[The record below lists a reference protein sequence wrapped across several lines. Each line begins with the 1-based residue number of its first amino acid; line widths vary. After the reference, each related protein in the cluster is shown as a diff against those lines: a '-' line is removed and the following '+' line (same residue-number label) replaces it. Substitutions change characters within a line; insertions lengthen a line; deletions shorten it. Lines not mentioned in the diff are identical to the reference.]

1 MSDVTRRDFL
11 AGLAATQIPGIVNAQ
26 TKTAGR
32 APLQISHLR
41 YEGQFLL
48 PIDDPSGAKTRFG
61 YSLGAITHRYVGKEL
76 RLIVAGTEQRGGGDN
91 NKITYPS
98 GWVTGV
104 GCAPYEVSV
113 PAMGSRAT
121 LVKNWGVPDY
131 QMKRISGNKA
141 ETSVRGFWYDEAR
154 QGLWAAYGDT
164 YNVAGWHDPSILFL
178 ASDGRVYGPWR
189 TQEHSQR
196 TRGFLVPL
204 PPDLAGGRR
213 FAVGAPP
220 TSGNAN
226 GPVGLVLYALA
237 DFDPRT
243 RPADVLQ
250 ANPAASARNAIDCLP
265 LAQYDGSH
273 PQDRK
278 AAGPYK
284 VCNWR
289 VIYDCSKGS
298 TIKDGEP
305 TFNNNDLRL
314 DLWSAAAYVQTDTV
328 EGLLTLGQITAVVPG
343 KAYPTDGMPHLWYGP
358 TNLVSGE
365 SGQCC
370 HGHVGSSGGTGPM
383 STSVRAA
390 LSTYSRDTL
399 QKAAQGSIKPWAL
412 TPTTDLANP
421 GTLSN
426 GLFSKITSAGYYIGG
441 ATFDPVSRKL
451 FVTENYAEVVGELR
465 SVVHVFSVSG

>member
-1 MSDVTRRDFL
+1 MSDLSRRDFL
-11 AGLAATQIPGIVNAQ
+11 ATLAVTQIPIAAGAQ
-26 TKTAGR
+26 APKTSGR
-32 APLQISHLR
+32 APLEMSHLR
-41 YEGQFLL
+41 YEGLFHM
-48 PIDDPSGAKTRFG
+48 PIDDPAGAKTRFG
-61 YSLGAITHRYVGKEL
+61 YSLGAITHRYVNDQL
-76 RLIVAGTEQRGGGDN
+76 RLIVGGAEQRASGGDYN
-91 NKITYPS
+91 R
-98 GWVTGV
+98 V
-104 GCAPYEVSV
+104 GCAPYEITV
-113 PAMGSRAT
+113 PSPDMSAANAPRAT
-121 LVKNWGVPDY
+121 LVKNWSVPDY
-131 QMKRISGNKA
+131 QTKRISGNKA

-178 ASDGRVYGPWR
+178 AADGRVYGPWR

-226 GPVGLVLYALA
+226 GPVGLMLYALA

-243 RPADVLQ
+243 RPADGLL
-250 ANPAASARNAIDCLP
+250 ASPASSARNAIACLP
-265 LAQYDGSH
+265 LAHYDGSH

-289 VIYDCSKGS
+289 VLYDCGKGS
-298 TIKDGEP
+298 TVKDGEP

-314 DLWSAAAYVQTDTV
+314 DLWSAAAYVQTDAV
-328 EGLLTLGQITAVVPG
+328 EGLLTLGQLTGVVPG
-343 KAYPTDGMPHLWYGP
+343 VVYPTDGMPHLWYGP
-358 TNLVSGE
+358 TNLVDGQSGR
-365 SGQCC
+365 CC

-383 STSVRAA
+383 STSQRAM
-390 LSTYSRDTL
+390 LSTYGRDTL
-399 QKAAQGSIKPWAL
+399 QKAAQGAIRPWAL

-421 GTLSN
+421 GTLAN
-426 GLFSKITSAGYYIGG
+426 GLFSSINSSAYCIGG
-441 ATFDPVSRKL
+441 ATFDPVSRRL
-451 FVTENYAEVVGELR
+451 FVTENYAETVGEPR
-465 SVVHVFSVSG
+465 SVVHVFSVRA